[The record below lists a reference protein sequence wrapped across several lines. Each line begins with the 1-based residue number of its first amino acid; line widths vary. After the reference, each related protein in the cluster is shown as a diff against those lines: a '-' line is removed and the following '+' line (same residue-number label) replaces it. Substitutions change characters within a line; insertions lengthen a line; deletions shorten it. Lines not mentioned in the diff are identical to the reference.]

1 MMLRLVRPISRDPK
15 RRSKAIGVSHA
26 TLLVAS
32 MAFGCS
38 SKHPESPPTAG
49 PKSQAEMPAAI
60 VSPNEPDQTRGVGEG
75 QRVARERADVAEKE
89 SRPANEMTHPSVD
102 PQAWFREFEQL
113 RDERRLR
120 VGRLTDRM
128 SRQILTALSQVPP
141 RDENK
146 RFEWLEDYNRFST
159 SRGTAIPLRPELR
172 QEGLDYIRERLPLE
186 KAYTHPMQRLLRQNS
201 GRADRAHLEMVQTEL
216 TEIEK
221 VIAELER
228 IQPLLQA
235 LPPREKP
242 VEVAGKLETP
252 RDTPSPAQS
261 AGTASGAT
269 TPITKTEG
277 DDDRPVPRS
286 WKVRA
291 DPGTPWPTFPESFPW
306 EELRGIHPNLVVYP
320 PGPAAFF
327 AAGVGQAN
335 PQIGGWFTNLLVGD
349 IRTGKPVGAAIKGL
363 NRQARPTELHWRPAL
378 SPNGERAAFLGS
390 AGTIQVV
397 ETKTGKKLHQ
407 FPIERTSEYALL
419 FADSDHLLAL
429 DVAQQKKGIVYDL
442 KRGKPTTTFAVD
454 KDLESNAGH
463 VAISP
468 GGRFLALACC
478 EESGLPDLIVF
489 FDLTTGDLA
498 GEIYPGGRG
507 GRMPPQINSLAF
519 SPDGKELA
527 AFGAYPDRANLFA
540 HAPTLFVWSLATGRE
555 VHRVTV
561 DTGQRGS
568 LTGHTSPEPL
578 QWFPDQQAL
587 LINQSLVI
595 RREDGKLLDVIRAEG
610 DVNAHYATKI
620 LDDTRVLTADHRQRL
635 VIRTVKRK

>member
-1 MMLRLVRPISRDPK
+1 
-15 RRSKAIGVSHA
+15 
-26 TLLVAS
+26 
-32 MAFGCS
+32 MAR
-38 SKHPESPPTAG
+38 E
-49 PKSQAEMPAAI
+49 
-60 VSPNEPDQTRGVGEG
+60 
-75 QRVARERADVAEKE
+75 RVARERVAREQAVREQVAGERADLTQKE
-89 SRPANEMTHPSVD
+89 NRPTSEITNPSVD
-102 PQAWFREFEQL
+102 PLAWFREFEQL
-113 RDERRLR
+113 RDERRAR
-120 VGRLTDRM
+120 VGRLADRM
-128 SRQILTALSQVPP
+128 SRQILAALSKIP
-141 RDENK
+141 RQDDKQRSELQA
-146 RFEWLEDYNRFST
+146 EYNRFST
-159 SRGTAIPLRPELR
+159 SRGTAVPLRSDLR

-201 GRADRAHLEMVQTEL
+201 GRADRAHLEMVQSEL
-216 TEIEK
+216 AEIEK

-235 LPPREKP
+235 LPPMEKP
-242 VEVAGKLETP
+242 LEVAGKLESP
-252 RDTPSPAQS
+252 LDTPSPAQS
-261 AGTASGAT
+261 AGTASGART
-269 TPITKTEG
+269 RTRTTEG
-277 DDDRPVPRS
+277 DDDRPIPKS

-291 DPGTPWPTFPESFPW
+291 DPGPPWPTFPASFPW
-306 EELRGIHPNLVVYP
+306 EELRGIHPNLLVYP
-320 PGPAAFF
+320 PGPTAFF
-327 AAGVGQAN
+327 AAGVDQVN

-378 SPNGERAAFLGS
+378 SANGERAAFLGS

-397 ETKTGKKLHQ
+397 ETRTGKKLHQ
-407 FPIERTSEYALL
+407 FPIEQTSEYAL
-419 FADSDHLLAL
+419 FFPDSDHLLAL

-442 KRGKPTTTFAVD
+442 RGGKAVKTFAID
-454 KDLESNAGH
+454 KDLENNAGF

-468 GGRFLALACC
+468 GGRFLALACR

-489 FDLTTGDLA
+489 IDLTTGELA

-507 GRMPPQINSLAF
+507 GRIPPQINALAF

-540 HAPTLFVWSLATGRE
+540 SAPTLFVWSLTTGRE

-587 LINQSLVI
+587 LIIQRLVI

-610 DVNAHYATKI
+610 DVNAHFATKI
-620 LDDTRVLTADHRQRL
+620 LDDERVLAADHRQRL
-635 VIRTVKRK
+635 IVRKVKRK